1 MKLRKIKSLCTLA
14 VTVTICAGIF
24 AGCGGASE
32 GEKDASKPLV
42 YNIGA
47 IVETRTSDGSF
58 QEAVISKLTDA
69 SWYTVGK

>member
-1 MKLRKIKSLCTLA
+1 MFQ
-14 VTVTICAGIF
+14 V
-24 AGCGGASE
+24 
-32 GEKDASKPLV
+32 
-42 YNIGA
+42 GA